1 MLLWLLNVIGVAD
14 VDVKERFDQSLVKI
28 SKKNYV
34 FNGDYS
40 SDS

>member
-1 MLLWLLNVIGVAD
+1 MLLWLLHVLGVAD
-14 VDVKERFDQSLVKI
+14 VNVKERFDQSLVKI
-28 SKKNYV
+28 SKKNDV